1 MEINFSKK
9 LVLISGASRGI
20 GRSISKSFAANGA
33 KVCLIS
39 RDIKS
44 LKLLSDEIQK
54 EYRITPNIYVGDNS
68 DKSFVTETIKKINE
82 EVGSID
88 ILINNGGGPIP
99 GNYLSFD
106 HLDWQK
112 AYDEILYAP
121 INYITQVSPLM
132 IKNGWGRIINIS
144 SIVAVEP
151 SSEMVLSATTRS
163 GLLAFSKAISKEIA
177 SSGVTINTV
186 CPSAVLTD
194 RMVNLTNHAAKKQN
208 VSYDSILDSAK
219 KTIPLGRFST
229 PNEVADLIL
238 FLASESASYITGQ
251 TILIDGG
258 VSKKI

>member
-54 EYRITPNIYVGDNS
+54 EYNSTPSIYVGDNS
-68 DKSFVTETIKKINE
+68 NKSFVTETIKKIND

-121 INYITQVSPLM
+121 INYITQVSPFM
-132 IKNGWGRIINIS
+132 IQNGWGRIINIS
-144 SIVAVEP
+144 SIVAVVP

-194 RMVNLTNHAAKKQN
+194 RMVDLTNHAAKKQN
-208 VSYDSILDSAK
+208 VSYDSIIDSAK

-229 PNEVADLIL
+229 PEEVADLIL

-258 VSKKI
+258 ASKKI

>member
-1 MEINFSKK
+1 MKINFSKK

-20 GRSISKSFAANGA
+20 GRSISKSFASSGA

-39 RDIKS
+39 RDIKN

-54 EYRITPNIYVGDNS
+54 EYNITPSIYVGDNS
-68 DKSFVTETIKKINE
+68 NKSFVTETIKKIND

-121 INYITQVSPLM
+121 INYITQVSPSM

-194 RMVNLTNHAAKKQN
+194 RMVDLTNHAAKKQN

>member
-1 MEINFSKK
+1 M
-9 LVLISGASRGI
+9 GSRI
-20 GRSISKSFAANGA
+20 
-33 KVCLIS
+33 
-39 RDIKS
+39 
-44 LKLLSDEIQK
+44 E
-54 EYRITPNIYVGDNS
+54 
-68 DKSFVTETIKKINE
+68 
-82 EVGSID
+82 
-88 ILINNGGGPIP
+88 
-99 GNYLSFD
+99 FD

-163 GLLAFSKAISKEIA
+163 RLLAFSKPISKEIA
-177 SSGVTINTV
+177 SSRVTINTV
-186 CPSAVLTD
+186 CPSALLTD
-194 RMVNLTNHAAKKQN
+194 RMVNLTNHAAIKQN

-238 FLASESASYITGQ
+238 FLASESASYITGRS
-251 TILIDGG
+251 ILIDGG

>member
-177 SSGVTINTV
+177 SSGVTVNTV

>member
-177 SSGVTINTV
+177 SSGVTVNTV

-208 VSYDSILDSAK
+208 VSYDSIIDSAK

-229 PNEVADLIL
+229 PEEVADLIL

-251 TILIDGG
+251 NILIDGG
-258 VSKKI
+258 ASKKI